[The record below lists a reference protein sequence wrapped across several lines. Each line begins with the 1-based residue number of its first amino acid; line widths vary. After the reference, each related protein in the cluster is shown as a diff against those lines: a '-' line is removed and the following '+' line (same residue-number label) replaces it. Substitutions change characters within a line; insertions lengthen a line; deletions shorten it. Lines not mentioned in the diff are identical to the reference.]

1 MVQYVTFVVA
11 AAVIVVDIVVVV
23 VAVAVAVVNVA
34 KPTPV
39 RPYPKFLRRVVIFLK
54 SGLSRQ
60 KRIGP

>member
-1 MVQYVTFVVA
+1 MVQNVTFVVA

-23 VAVAVAVVNVA
+23 VAVAVVNVA
-34 KPTPV
+34 KPTPL